1 MTMKLIALDIDGTL
15 TNLPGEVS
23 ERNRR
28 AVQAAIDAGVRV
40 VLATGRGCI
49 ATKPIWN
56 ALSLHGYSIQYGGA
70 LTVEIDTG
78 KIVFQHA
85 LEQEVIHAVLDYSIS
100 IGIHAQIYQNDVVIF
115 EKPSAFA
122 SKYIDRHHL
131 PYEIDPD
138 IRKKSYA
145 NVPKILAFAEQDRE
159 FEVLGLYRD
168 RFKNIAQVSRSNPG
182 YIEINCLGVT
192 KATAL
197 KELSSMLGVDRS
209 EVAALGDNYL
219 DQEMIA
225 WAGIGACVADG
236 AEEVKAIAN
245 LIIPRCDEDG
255 VAYFIEHYALA
266 KPGAKAEEI

>member
-1 MTMKLIALDIDGTL
+1 MAIRLIALDIDGTL

-28 AVQAAIDAGVRV
+28 AVRAAIDAGVIV

-49 ATKPIWN
+49 ATRPIW
-56 ALSLHGYSIQYGGA
+56 STMDLHGYSIQYGGA
-70 LTVEIDTG
+70 MTVDIDSG
-78 KIVFQHA
+78 RIVFLHA
-85 LEQEVIHAVLDYSIS
+85 LDQEVIREVLDFSVS

-131 PYEIDPD
+131 PYEIDPE
-138 IRKKSYA
+138 IRRKSYA
-145 NVPKILAFAEQDRE
+145 NVPKILAFAEQERE
-159 FEVLGLYRD
+159 FEVLGAYRERLKD
-168 RFKNIAQVSRSNPG
+168 IAQVSRSNPG

-197 KELSSMLGVDRS
+197 EELAKMLGVARS

-225 WAGIGACVADG
+225 WAGTGVCVADG
-236 AEEVKAIAN
+236 AEEVKAIAD

-255 VAYFIEHYALA
+255 VAYFIEHHVLA
-266 KPGAKAEEI
+266 